1 MIIVRTKINDTK
13 KIEEKMK
20 EGYQVVSSSGYL
32 KGKFSMSENY
42 RGFIEYLLE
51 KDPKRGENF
60 IFRTYLRDK
69 KDVIDLGNVKLVAK
83 TEVPENQETY
93 GYIEYIFEKISVKK
107 EGEER
112 EKELSYPITE
122 R

>member
-1 MIIVRTKINDTK
+1 MVI
-13 KIEEKMK
+13 
-20 EGYQVVSSSGYL
+20 G
-32 KGKFSMSENY
+32 SE
-42 RGFIEYLLE
+42 
-51 KDPKRGENF
+51 
-60 IFRTYLRDK
+60 IFRTYLKDK

-93 GYIEYIFEKISVKK
+93 GYIEYIFEKIKK

-112 EKELSYPITE
+112 EKELSYPIRE

>member
-1 MIIVRTKINDTK
+1 MIVIRTMINDTK
-13 KIEEKMK
+13 KLEEKMK
-20 EGYQVVSSSGYL
+20 EGYQVVSSSEYM

-93 GYIEYIFEKISVKK
+93 GYIEYIFEKIKK

-112 EKELSYPITE
+112 EKELSSPITE

>member
-1 MIIVRTKINDTK
+1 MIIIRTTINDIK
-13 KIEEKMK
+13 KLEEKMK
-20 EGYQVVSSSGYL
+20 EGYQVVSSSGYM

-42 RGFIEYLLE
+42 RGFVEYLLE

-60 IFRTYLRDK
+60 VFRTYLRDK
-69 KDVIDLGNVKLVAK
+69 KEIIDLGDVKLVAK

-93 GYIEYIFEKISVKK
+93 GYIEYIFEKIKK

-112 EKELSYPITE
+112 EKELSYTIRE

>member
-1 MIIVRTKINDTK
+1 MILIRTTINDTK

-69 KDVIDLGNVKLVAK
+69 KDVIDLGNVKLVAR

-93 GYIEYIFEKISVKK
+93 GYIEYIFEKIKK

>member
-1 MIIVRTKINDTK
+1 MILIRTTINDTK

-20 EGYQVVSSSGYL
+20 EGYQVVSSSGYM
-32 KGKFSMSENY
+32 KGKFSISENY
-42 RGFIEYLLE
+42 RGFIKKKKK

-69 KDVIDLGNVKLVAK
+69 KDVIDLGNVKLVAR

-93 GYIEYIFEKISVKK
+93 GYIEYIFEKIKK